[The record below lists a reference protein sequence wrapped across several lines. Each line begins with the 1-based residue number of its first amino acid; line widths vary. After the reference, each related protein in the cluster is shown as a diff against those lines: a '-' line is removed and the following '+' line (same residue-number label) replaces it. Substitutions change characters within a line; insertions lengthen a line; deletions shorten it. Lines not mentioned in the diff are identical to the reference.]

1 MKYKE
6 TVAHTESAEQTE
18 EFGYDFAAG
27 LKKGSVI
34 ALCGTLGAGKTTFV
48 RGIAK
53 RLTPESA
60 SLVHSPTFTVVNEYR
75 GSGICIFHFDFYR
88 LKSEDDLYSCGF
100 DDYFDGN
107 GIIIV
112 EWADMFL
119 NSLPENTVTVKI
131 EKEGENGRKLTVLVP
146 EP

>member
-1 MKYKE
+1 MRYKE
-6 TVAHTESAEQTE
+6 TVARTESATQTE
-18 EFGYDFAAG
+18 DFGYEFALM
-27 LKKGSVI
+27 LKKGSVV
-34 ALCGTLGAGKTTFV
+34 ALCGSLGAGKTTLV

-53 RLTPESA
+53 RLAPESV

-75 GSGICIFHFDFYR
+75 GSEYCIFHFDFYR

-100 DDYFDGN
+100 DDYFDEN

-119 NSLPENTVTVKI
+119 NSLPESTVIVTI
-131 EKEGENGRKLTVLVP
+131 EKEGENGLCP
-146 EP
+146 